1 MISELITLDKVLNQK
16 QVSLQEI
23 TQMIIYCVNLNKKE
37 VSPQEIQIFMKFGK
51 GQDMI
56 RYCINTFV
64 TNKLADIMTISYKG
78 RTIKHIINECK
89 S

>member
-1 MISELITLDKVLNQK
+1 MMSELVTLDKVLNQK
-16 QVSLQEI
+16 QVSLSEL

-37 VSPQEIQIFMKFGK
+37 VTPEEIQLFLQFDFGQK
-51 GQDMI
+51 MI
-56 RYCINTFV
+56 RYCINTFIK
-64 TNKLADIMTISYKG
+64 NKIADIMTISYKG